1 MLYFRNETQ
10 LLQMISFK
18 NYMKALLTATY
29 VCIII
34 RVLFLVLKIL
44 SHLNI
49 IQIKTL
55 ILMNKKSEKVH
66 GFKIVLEY
74 YENLKLK
81 EFMRLQNVERRI
93 TYP

>member
-1 MLYFRNETQ
+1 MKLSCYKRYR
-10 LLQMISFK
+10 LK

-44 SHLNI
+44 SHLDI
-49 IQIKTL
+49 IPIKTL
-55 ILMNKKSEKVH
+55 ILMNNKSEKVH
-66 GFKIVLEY
+66 GLKIVLEY

-81 EFMRLQNVERRI
+81 VMHAFAKC
-93 TYP
+93 

>member
-1 MLYFRNETQ
+1 
-10 LLQMISFK
+10 
-18 NYMKALLTATY
+18 MKALLTATY
-29 VCIII
+29 VCIIS

-55 ILMNKKSEKVH
+55 ILMNKKKSEKVH

-81 EFMRLQNVERRI
+81 VIYAFAKC
-93 TYP
+93 